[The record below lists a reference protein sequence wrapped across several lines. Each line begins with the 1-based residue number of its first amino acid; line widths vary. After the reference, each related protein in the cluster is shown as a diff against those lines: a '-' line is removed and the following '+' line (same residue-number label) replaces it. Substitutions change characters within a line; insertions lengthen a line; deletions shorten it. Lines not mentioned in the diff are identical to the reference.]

1 MQWDTINCENWCHR
15 SMPVALKDVHYV
27 LTQVSIRCNIFQ
39 FCSTWKESMLII
51 NFIPFMKFKKVCFS
65 LLYPHPKL
73 ALPNSCSVALLCLTL
88 CNTMDATF
96 EASLSFT
103 ISQSLLKLMS
113 IESVM
118 HPTISSSV
126 IPFSC
131 LHSFLASG
139 SFLMSRL
146 LASGGQN
153 IGASASS

>member
-15 SMPVALKDVHYV
+15 SALKDVHYV
-27 LTQVSIRCNIFQ
+27 LKQVSIRYNIFQ
-39 FCSTWKESMLII
+39 FCSTLKEYMLII

-73 ALPNSCSVALLCLTL
+73 PLPSSCSVAQLCLTL
-88 CNTMDATF
+88 CDPMDATF

-103 ISQSLLKLMS
+103 ISQSFLKFTS

-126 IPFSC
+126 MPFSC
-131 LHSFLASG
+131 LHFFPASG

-153 IGASASS
+153 IGALASA